1 MKYQVVKNLP
11 VARFWYK
18 GTHTHPVRRTVLVTE
33 SNRNYICGYEL
44 RDGNIVRT
52 ATKAPIKS
60 YRRDKIAR
68 GISLRVDNPQR
79 KLAPTK
85 STLVRRPLIDVVEV
99 GA

>member
-1 MKYQVVKNLP
+1 MKYNVVKNLP

-18 GTHTHPVRRTVLVTE
+18 GSHTHPVRRTVLVTE
-33 SNRNYICGYEL
+33 SNKNFICGYEL

-52 ATKAPIKS
+52 AAKAPVKS

-68 GISLRVDNPQR
+68 GVSLRVESPIR
-79 KLAPTK
+79 KLAPKK